1 MKRLMYLVIF
11 ILSPVVLFSQDTLKS
26 YTTVRI
32 TDNIKIDGI
41 LDEPSWQE
49 APAMD
54 DFFQW
59 LPNEGTM
66 PDHPMDVRITYDNTA
81 IYIGATSY
89 DSAPDSILKELGAR
103 DVSDINAD
111 YVRVGI
117 DPYNN
122 RQDAYF
128 FGVYA
133 SGVQFDS
140 KVSDPT
146 YDAVWESHV
155 KITDKGWVAE
165 IKIPYSA
172 IRFPKKPEQLWAFQV
187 NRYVRRTREFTQWAK
202 TPSKTNNS
210 QIYWGTLKGVN
221 YVSAPLRL
229 SLTPYL
235 STYVESTPFQNAEGN
250 TEYSNSFSYNV
261 GADLKYGIDERF
273 TLDMT
278 LFPDFGQVQSDDKV
292 KNLSYREVV
301 YDENRSF
308 FKESVELFDKN
319 RLFYSRRIG
328 KIPSGFYSL
337 DSQLNP
343 GETVEENP
351 YQTKL
356 LNAIKLSGRTDDG
369 LGIGIFNAITD
380 NAYAKVKDSTG
391 VERKILTEPL
401 TNFNA
406 IVFDQQM
413 KNNSSL
419 YFINTN
425 VTRDKGYSDANVTG
439 SGFSLSNK
447 KNTFAFEG
455 AGALSQQINKMDET
469 PAGEFNTTF
478 GYFYGLGLKKLGGTF
493 EYGISRGVYDNNYYT
508 SDLGYQVINNK
519 IVYETFINH
528 NLHQPWKIFRNSYNN
543 LFYTYATHYQTGK
556 PVINEINTNLF
567 ATFLDYNSIF
577 AGGGFTPGTA
587 YDYFEP
593 RVEGRYNKTVKYY
606 YSYIGYSSDYRK
618 KLALDADFNL
628 SNFIDQ
634 FVSEGYTLNV
644 KLRYRFSDKLT
655 LKLISSYGFDPY
667 NLGWVD
673 ITPADEIIYGLRYM
687 HTYTNELNAV
697 YTFKNDMFLSVNVR
711 HYWNT
716 AEYRKYLSLLENGE
730 FEANYNYA
738 VNNDFNY
745 NAFNI
750 DLVYSWQF
758 APGSNL
764 SIVYKNA
771 IENDETGIVKIPSY
785 NDNFKKMVNDPQI
798 NSLSLKVLYYLD
810 YQYVKKRLTG
820 R

>member
-1 MKRLMYLVIF
+1 MKRFFFLIILLIIPVI
-11 ILSPVVLFSQDTLKS
+11 LFSQDSLKT

-32 TDNIKIDGI
+32 TDNIKIDGV
-41 LDEPSWQE
+41 LDEPSWQM
-49 APAMD
+49 APAMN

-66 PDHPMDVRITYDNTA
+66 PDHPMEVRITYDDNA

-89 DSAPDSILKELGAR
+89 DSAPDSILKELGVR
-103 DVSDINAD
+103 DASEINAD

-128 FGVYA
+128 FGVSA

-146 YDAVWESHV
+146 YDAVWESQV

-172 IRFPKKPEQLWAFQV
+172 IRFPKKPEQQWAFQV
-187 NRYVRRTREFTQWAK
+187 NRSVRRTREFTQWAK

-235 STYVESTPFQNAEGN
+235 STYIESTPFKNAEGK

-278 LFPDFGQVQSDDKV
+278 LFPDFGQVQSDAKV

-337 DSQLNP
+337 ETKLNP

-380 NAYAKVKDSTG
+380 NVHAKVKDSTG
-391 VERKILTEPL
+391 AERKILTEPL

-406 IVFDQQM
+406 LVFDQQM

-425 VTRDKGYSDANVTG
+425 VTRDKGFSDANVTG
-439 SGFSLSNK
+439 SGFTLSNK

-455 AGALSQQINKMDET
+455 AGALSQQINKMDDT

-508 SDLGYQVINNK
+508 SDLGFQVINNK

-543 LFYTYATHYQTGK
+543 LYYTYATHYQTGK
-556 PVINEINTNLF
+556 SVINEINVNLF

-577 AGGGFTPGTA
+577 GGGGCTPGES

-593 RVEGRYNKTVKYY
+593 RVEGRFNKSIQYY
-606 YSYIGYSSDYRK
+606 YSFIGFSSDYRK
-618 KLALDADFNL
+618 KVALDIDFNL
-628 SNFIDQ
+628 SNFIGQ
-634 FVSEGYTLNV
+634 FVSEGYTLNAKV
-644 KLRYRFSDKLT
+644 RYRINDKLT
-655 LKLISSYGFDPY
+655 VKLISSYGYDPY

-673 ITPADEIIYGLRYM
+673 ITPDDEIIYGLRYL

-697 YTFKNDMFLSVNVR
+697 YTFKNDMFLSVNIR

-716 AEYRKYLSLLENGE
+716 AEYRKYLSLLDNGD
-730 FEANYNYA
+730 FKDNYEYA

-771 IENDETGIVKIPSY
+771 IENDVTGIVKIPSY
-785 NDNFKKMVNDPQI
+785 DDNFKKMVHDPQI
-798 NSLSLKVLYYLD
+798 NNLSLKVLYFLD